1 MRKIKKD
8 LENIT
13 GGTRGK
19 DKKDNPLT
27 PEEQEAAWKEIYA
40 EVERLRENVFF
51 GHAGF
56 EVDEYGNPIGIVMD
70 LYLND

>member
-40 EVERLRENVFF
+40 EVESLRKDGVIGNS
-51 GHAGF
+51 AGI
-56 EVDEYGNPIGIVMD
+56 EVDKYGNPTGILID
-70 LYLND
+70 L